1 MGDYTEKSGYQS
13 ARLML
18 LSGNMP
24 EDIAITGFDGIDL
37 APQFLFQ
44 LIERKTNKEAFR
56 ISAKVHWRESVRVKN
71 KRPDNMKQRFLK
83 HHINRQ

>member
-37 APQFLFQ
+37 EPQFLFQ
-44 LIERKTNKEAFR
+44 LIERKTNIFKT
-56 ISAKVHWRESVRVKN
+56 SY
-71 KRPDNMKQRFLK
+71 KQA
-83 HHINRQ
+83 INFCKTR